1 MNLRES
7 PGVAP
12 FHLRFWGVR
21 GSIPT
26 PFPDHLG
33 IGGNTTCM
41 QVVSEDGGSCQSSDK
56 SPDQPED
63 ILIFDA
69 GTGIR
74 ALGSEIAARPKSPGT
89 IHIFFT
95 HFHWDHL
102 QGLPYF
108 LPLFSPNSNLVFHSA
123 HPPEQLRAVLAAQM
137 QAPYFPFHFDQ
148 LTSHIEFRA
157 IGAEPQRFG
166 SVTVESFPLHHPQG
180 SVGFRIVHP
189 QKTAVF
195 APDHEHCDPPTHL
208 GLIAMSQGA
217 DVLVYD
223 AQYTPA
229 EYKCHNGWGHS
240 TWLEATRVAEQAGV
254 KQLVLFHHDPDRNDQ
269 AVRRIEDEAREKL
282 PSTCAAFEGLVL

>member
-1 MNLRES
+1 M
-7 PGVAP
+7 AP

-26 PFPDHLG
+26 PFRDHLG
-33 IGGNTTCM
+33 IGGNTTCV
-41 QVVSEDGGSCQSSDK
+41 QVVSESGGSGRVSDQA
-56 SPDQPED
+56 SGQASGQAED

-74 ALGSEIAARPKSPGT
+74 ALGSEIAAWPKPPGT

-108 LPLFSPNSNLVFHSA
+108 LPLFSPASNLVFHSA
-123 HPPEQLRAVLAAQM
+123 HPPEMLRAVLAAQM
-137 QAPYFPFHFDQ
+137 QAPYFPFLFDQ
-148 LTSHIEFRA
+148 LTSHSEFRA
-157 IGAEPQRFG
+157 IGAAPQRFG
-166 SVTVESFPLHHPQG
+166 SVTVEAFPLHHPQG
-180 SVGFRIVHP
+180 SVGFRIVAP

-195 APDHEHCDPPTHL
+195 APDHEHGDAATQL

-229 EYKCHNGWGHS
+229 EYESRRGWGHS
-240 TWLEATRVAEQAGV
+240 TWLEAARVAEQAGV

-269 AVRRIEDEAREKL
+269 AVRRIEEEAREIR
-282 PSTCAAFEGLVL
+282 PSTFAAFEGLVL